1 MLRCRLSGH
10 RSVLV
15 QPVCQWGRRLQ
26 HPTRSMSGV
35 GGQQVGWVPVSAHV
49 NITQARSGVLFL
61 RLKEHSHFA
70 SVSSIKQM
78 DPRTRTRV
86 AATLWPNWEWVMG
99 KDPPTPKHP
108 LCFLVNHQ
116 WTKNT
121 AAHQS
126 WYLWT
131 RYSIWVHVKLGS
143 ETHFCLFLTLTLLCA
158 HMNPVV
164 MLPTCFAPLVKSSK
178 RQFTFFCCISVG
190 SVMLCYLH
198 SPFPICGHLS
208 NNTVVLDGNS
218 CFSHA
223 ANLSWCGYKYLV
235 DCLSKRGI
243 PVCSRLLIDSL
254 TWRINSTECVK
265 GTSTLHNAHL
275 LKYNSKTVILR
286 CKWGR
291 KSLFMSQAKFILF
304 WNVSLN
310 LFFFY
315 NKSVLYIS
323 QGPFNACV

>member
-1 MLRCRLSGH
+1 MESVSDFNFNNHVLLCRLSGH

-35 GGQQVGWVPVSAHV
+35 GGQQVGWVPVSTHV
-49 NITQARSGVLFL
+49 NITQAWSGGLFL
-61 RLKEHSHFA
+61 RLKEHSRFA

-86 AATLWPNWEWVMG
+86 AATLWPNWECVMG

-121 AAHQS
+121 VAHQS

-178 RQFTFFCCISVG
+178 RQFTFFLLHFCQFSNALLFAFTISNMW
-190 SVMLCYLH
+190 SLEQQ
-198 SPFPICGHLS
+198 I
-208 NNTVVLDGNS
+208 S
-218 CFSHA
+218 CFGWKIM
-223 ANLSWCGYKYLV
+223 LQL
-235 DCLSKRGI
+235 
-243 PVCSRLLIDSL
+243 CS
-254 TWRINSTECVK
+254 
-265 GTSTLHNAHL
+265 
-275 LKYNSKTVILR
+275 
-286 CKWGR
+286 
-291 KSLFMSQAKFILF
+291 
-304 WNVSLN
+304 
-310 LFFFY
+310 
-315 NKSVLYIS
+315 
-323 QGPFNACV
+323 

>member
-1 MLRCRLSGH
+1 MNT
-10 RSVLV
+10 
-15 QPVCQWGRRLQ
+15 LQ
-26 HPTRSMSGV
+26 
-35 GGQQVGWVPVSAHV
+35 
-49 NITQARSGVLFL
+49 
-61 RLKEHSHFA
+61 
-70 SVSSIKQM
+70 
-78 DPRTRTRV
+78 
-86 AATLWPNWEWVMG
+86 
-99 KDPPTPKHP
+99 
-108 LCFLVNHQ
+108 
-116 WTKNT
+116 
-121 AAHQS
+121 
-126 WYLWT
+126 Y
-131 RYSIWVHVKLGS
+131 LGS
-143 ETHFCLFLTLTLLCA
+143 CQTRFWDTLL
-158 HMNPVV
+158 P
-164 MLPTCFAPLVKSSK
+164 FSDSDSSLCTYEPRCDAANLLCSTSEVLK
-178 RQFTFFCCISVG
+178 ATVYVFFCCISVG